1 MAIVNVDY
9 SEFETLKNRVKELEE
24 TVKEKDKVIASL
36 KDGSRVIIRKELQIE
51 YERFS
56 DPFRRMHDSATDP
69 LYSQD
74 EKPIRTVETSESY
87 VGFED
92 VRLKVEEHMK
102 DEVKRSIQ
110 QRDESRARYDSSVQK
125 YNEKEKKL
133 DAKEQSLKDKYAKK
147 EADLISEYKEK
158 GKALEA
164 DYLAKGK
171 AYKQQLDADYKIYMK
186 KAGRLPYICESA
198 KEALSLLNANRFF
211 KPKGV
216 ESILEKIIQKCEELA
231 NGQNTE
237 RNQ

>member
-24 TVKEKDKVIASL
+24 TVKEKDKTIASL
-36 KDGSRVIIRKELQIE
+36 KDGSRVIIRKEVQIE
-51 YERFS
+51 YETFS
-56 DPFRRMHDSATDP
+56 DPFRRMRGIDKDP

-74 EKPIRTVETSESY
+74 EKPRRTVETSESY
-87 VGFED
+87 LGFED
-92 VRLKVEEHMK
+92 VRLKVEERMK
-102 DEVKRSIQ
+102 DEVNRSIK
-110 QRDESRARYDSSVQK
+110 QRDESRANYESSVQR

-133 DAKEQSLKDKYAKK
+133 DAKKKSLESMYAQK

-171 AYKQQLDADYKIYMK
+171 AYKQQLDADYNYYIK
-186 KAGRLPYICESA
+186 KAGRLLSISDSA
-198 KEALSLLNANRFF
+198 REALSLLNANRFF

-216 ESILEKIIQKCEELA
+216 ESILAQIIQKCE
-231 NGQNTE
+231 Q
-237 RNQ
+237 

>member
-24 TVKEKDKVIASL
+24 TVKEKDKTIASL
-36 KDGSRVIIRKELQIE
+36 KDGSRVIIRKEVQIE

-56 DPFRRMHDSATDP
+56 DSFRRMHGCAADP

-74 EKPIRTVETSESY
+74 EKPRRTVETSESY

-92 VRLKVEEHMK
+92 VRLKVEDQMK
-102 DEVKRSIQ
+102 NEINRSIKE
-110 QRDESRARYDSSVQK
+110 RDASREYYRSRINR

-133 DAKEQSLKDKYAKK
+133 DDKEKSLKDKYAKK

-158 GKALEA
+158 DKALEA

-171 AYKQQLDADYKIYMK
+171 AYKQQLDADYKISMK
-186 KAGRLPYICESA
+186 KANRLPSIKESA

-216 ESILEKIIQKCEELA
+216 ESILAKIIQKCED
-231 NGQNTE
+231 
-237 RNQ
+237 

>member
-1 MAIVNVDY
+1 MAVVNVDY

-24 TVKEKDKVIASL
+24 AVKEKDKTIASL
-36 KDGSRVIIRKELQIE
+36 KDGSRVIIRKEVQIE

-56 DPFRRMHDSATDP
+56 EPYRRMHGCAADP

-74 EKPIRTVETSESY
+74 EKPRRTVETSESY

-110 QRDESRARYDSSVQK
+110 QRDESRANYDSSVQR

-133 DAKEQSLKDKYAKK
+133 DAKKKSLEDKYAKK
-147 EADLISEYKEK
+147 KADLISEYKEK

-171 AYKQQLDADYKIYMK
+171 TYKQQLEIDYNYYIK
-186 KAGRLPYICESA
+186 KAGRLLSISDSA
-198 KEALSLLNANRFF
+198 KEALSRLNANRFF

-216 ESILEKIIQKCEELA
+216 ESILEQIIQKCE
-231 NGQNTE
+231 Q
-237 RNQ
+237 

>member
-24 TVKEKDKVIASL
+24 TVKEKDKTIASL
-36 KDGSRVIIRKELQIE
+36 KDGSRVIIRKEVQIE

-56 DPFRRMHDSATDP
+56 DPFRRMRGSDP

-74 EKPIRTVETSESY
+74 EKPRRTVETSESY

-110 QRDESRARYDSSVQK
+110 QRDESRANYDSSVLK
-125 YNEKEKKL
+125 YKEKEKKL
-133 DAKEQSLKDKYAKK
+133 DDKEKSLNDKYAKK
-147 EADLISEYKEK
+147 ESALISEYKEK
-158 GKALEA
+158 EEALEA
-164 DYLAKGK
+164 AYLDKGK
-171 AYKQQLDADYKIYMK
+171 AYKRQLEADYKSYK
-186 KAGRLPYICESA
+186 NQAGRLPLINKNA

-216 ESILEKIIQKCEELA
+216 ESILAQIIQKCE
-231 NGQNTE
+231 Q
-237 RNQ
+237 

>member
-24 TVKEKDKVIASL
+24 AVKEKDKTITSL
-36 KDGSRVIIRKELQIE
+36 KDGSRVIIRKEVQIE

-56 DPFRRMHDSATDP
+56 DSYRRMRGIDKDP

-74 EKPIRTVETSESY
+74 EKPRRTVETSESY
-87 VGFED
+87 IGFED
-92 VRLKVEEHMK
+92 VRLKVEERMK
-102 DEVKRSIQ
+102 DEVNRSIQ
-110 QRDESRARYDSSVQK
+110 QRDESRASYESYVQR

-133 DAKEQSLKDKYAKK
+133 DAKKKSLEDMYAQK

-171 AYKQQLDADYKIYMK
+171 AYKRQLEADYNNYIK
-186 KAGRLPYICESA
+186 KAARLLFINKSA

-216 ESILEKIIQKCEELA
+216 ESILAKIIQKCED
-231 NGQNTE
+231 
-237 RNQ
+237 

>member
-24 TVKEKDKVIASL
+24 TVKEKDKTIASL
-36 KDGSRVIIRKELQIE
+36 KDGSRVIIRKEVQIE

-56 DPFRRMHDSATDP
+56 DPFRRMHDCATDP

-74 EKPIRTVETSESY
+74 EKPRRTVETSESY

-110 QRDESRARYDSSVQK
+110 QRDESRANYDSSVQK
-125 YNEKEKKL
+125 YKEKEKKL
-133 DAKEQSLKDKYAKK
+133 DDKEKSLNDKYAKK
-147 EADLISEYKEK
+147 EAALISEYKEK
-158 GKALEA
+158 EEALEA
-164 DYLAKGK
+164 AYLDKGK
-171 AYKQQLDADYKIYMK
+171 AYKRQLEADYKSYK
-186 KAGRLPYICESA
+186 NQAGRLPLINKNA

-216 ESILEKIIQKCEELA
+216 ESILAQIIQKCE
-231 NGQNTE
+231 Q
-237 RNQ
+237 